1 MRIASHSVSDAVV
14 RQIQKIGSQQAHLQN
29 QVATGQRIFQPEDDP
44 IAVSRVL
51 NLESEGRQMLQ
62 YTRNAGR
69 ALEISQATYSGL
81 QGLKKI
87 SDRGTEIGTLG
98 SSTADADA
106 TAAYATEVD
115 QLLEQALQLA
125 NSKLGNDYLYAGTA
139 VDAVPFTATR
149 DGSGRITAVTYAG
162 NTDRA
167 EIPLSS
173 STTVTPGA
181 SGDTNLALGGFLNH
195 LIALRDGLAA
205 TSHAAITTAQSGLL
219 TAEDELVS
227 ALGEHGGV
235 QTRIEASQAQVSD
248 IAATVETRISDE
260 ADADMPST
268 IVKLTQSQTAY
279 QAALQSAASI
289 MKLSLLDYIN

>member
-1 MRIASHSVSDAVV
+1 MRIATHSVSDSVV
-14 RQIQKIGSQQAHLQN
+14 RQIQKIGSQQARLQN

-51 NLESEGRQMLQ
+51 NLESESRQMLQ
-62 YTRNAGR
+62 YTRNADR

-98 SSTADADA
+98 SAASDVDA
-106 TAAYATEVD
+106 TRAYATEVE

-139 VDAVPFTATR
+139 VDAQPFVATR
-149 DGSGRITAVTYAG
+149 DGAGRITAIAYAG

-167 EIPLSS
+167 EIPLSA
-173 STTVTPGA
+173 STTVTPNS
-181 SGDTNLALGGFLNH
+181 SGDTNQAVGDFLNN
-195 LIALRDGLAA
+195 LMALRDGLLAA
-205 TSHAAITTAQSGLL
+205 DHTAVQQAQSGLL
-219 TAEDELVS
+219 ATEDALVS

-279 QAALQSAASI
+279 QAALQSAANI